1 MTEEVGSFGGSRWEV
16 QDIKVL
22 AGWPAKPQTP
32 WQPLVAW
39 LYHATPHAYAK
50 MPLAA
55 SNVFLSDMHP
65 WTSVRG
71 VRWVNCTSSKELGI
85 YMALLSR
92 STINPWHGNIDR
104 ICFKQT
110 ELRKAVHSQFPES
123 AQYSCKARI
132 QVILQRQARVACQQ
146 NPSVCTCQRIRL

>member
-1 MTEEVGSFGGSRWEV
+1 MTEEVESFGGSRWEV

-39 LYHATPHAYAK
+39 LYNATPHAYAK

-55 SNVFLSDMHP
+55 SSVFLSDMHP

-71 VRWVNCTSSKELGI
+71 VRWVNCTSWKELGI
-85 YMALLSR
+85 YGRYRCLAAPQTHSTANRRLSDAHLSYLL
-92 STINPWHGNIDR
+92 
-104 ICFKQT
+104 
-110 ELRKAVHSQFPES
+110 
-123 AQYSCKARI
+123 
-132 QVILQRQARVACQQ
+132 QANRVAKGCSFTVFRTSPIWSR
-146 NPSVCTCQRIRL
+146 NHAFK